1 MQTIMEAAFEV
12 RRKAMEGDDDEDEE
26 EEDDSAWSD

>member
-1 MQTIMEAAFEV
+1 MEAAFEV